1 MKLESIIKQILSEQL
16 TPNQVILKLIK
27 NLGKKG
33 ASEAESALIRAIRKE
48 GNFGPK
54 VKVDVN
60 NVTEDLMMKSV
71 ANIEFAS
78 YKKLIAQKEYNRNQ
92 QLFDD
97 IIKKYSGGKWKN
109 NQRIVELNNAGIPPV
124 LQPEVKNLSSFKNK
138 TVKPT
143 TDPKVKIKTED
154 EIIQDLLSKNVQ
166 GEVELKN
173 YLKEELVRLGLKKMP
188 KGMEGKYIDELFVY
202 LNKKTGSKLS
212 QVINGEEFI
221 LKYLKQ
227 SMSLSDKKV
236 LFNHINTELKNIQNP
251 LTQKIIKLFWNFS
264 QKETIGEAYKKSF
277 QIAGLVNLAS
287 IVFDTIRFFENYFTD
302 KEFVAHFGMDPFQY
316 LGTKA
321 ATTFVPVI
329 NVYSSI
335 LFAIESFT
343 RMQIDIWGG
352 RKDERGKK
360 IKSNA
365 LGDNPP
371 SEDEVDFK

>member
-1 MKLESIIKQILSEQL
+1 
-16 TPNQVILKLIK
+16 
-27 NLGKKG
+27 
-33 ASEAESALIRAIRKE
+33 
-48 GNFGPK
+48 
-54 VKVDVN
+54 
-60 NVTEDLMMKSV
+60 
-71 ANIEFAS
+71 
-78 YKKLIAQKEYNRNQ
+78 
-92 QLFDD
+92 
-97 IIKKYSGGKWKN
+97 
-109 NQRIVELNNAGIPPV
+109 
-124 LQPEVKNLSSFKNK
+124 
-138 TVKPT
+138 
-143 TDPKVKIKTED
+143 
-154 EIIQDLLSKNVQ
+154 
-166 GEVELKN
+166 
-173 YLKEELVRLGLKKMP
+173 
-188 KGMEGKYIDELFVY
+188 MEGKYIDELFVY